1 MRPRFNDYIMVGA
14 DPGRKVSP
22 GGESLTFLIVSLHPV
37 RSLWPAGRRMVE
49 SDVDRNQRRRFLSWL
64 AIGALFVFCGILG
77 LLQYRWIGEVS
88 IAERERLQA
97 NLQSTLAQ
105 LSADFNSE
113 ITAACRAV
121 MPAEADLDG
130 KNLETG
136 IVFRYQ
142 QWAKL
147 TRHSGLF
154 RGLALMRREHDR
166 LVLERLD
173 PASAG
178 FQPMEWPSAWE
189 PLRER
194 MEARFSR
201 EARETRTRPE
211 APPEFSPPRPD
222 DPFSQQMPFLVMV
235 SRRMPPGVFGPW
247 KPEWLLFD
255 LDPVYL
261 RKALLNEVLERYL
274 GSTGTMEYE
283 AWVVSRTHPPEVI
296 FRTDSAPA
304 KPVTAAADA
313 SVYLFDLQYDQ
324 LFHHGANV
332 LTQSRT
338 APPASARG
346 RWQLFVRHRSGSLEA
361 VVERARMRNL
371 AVTGSVLLLM
381 LATIGALIR
390 FTRQSQKL
398 AELQMDF
405 VAGVSHELRTPLT
418 VIHTAGYNLRG
429 AVAGNP
435 EQVERYGKLIQQESG
450 RLKELVEQVLRFAGM
465 QAGRVIRDLEPVSID
480 QVIEEALDSARSTV
494 EAAHCVVEKNIEPG
508 LPPILGDRIALKQ
521 AIRNLVENAAKY
533 GAEGGRW
540 IGMTAS
546 KTNGTNPPAV
556 EIAVADRGPGIP
568 ADEQKL
574 VFDPFFRGR
583 RAVEDQI
590 RGTGLGLN
598 LVKRIVEAHG
608 GVIRLKSEPAKGVAF
623 IVRIPVA
630 AERDAR

>member
-1 MRPRFNDYIMVGA
+1 M
-14 DPGRKVSP
+14 
-22 GGESLTFLIVSLHPV
+22 ES
-37 RSLWPAGRRMVE
+37 G
-49 SDVDRNQRRRFLSWL
+49 VDRTQRRRFLSWL

-105 LSADFNSE
+105 ISADFNSE

-121 MPAEADLDG
+121 MPAEADLSG
-130 KNLETG
+130 RSLETDV
-136 IVFRYQ
+136 ISRYQ

-147 TRHSGLF
+147 TRHASLF
-154 RGLALMRREHDR
+154 RSLALMRWEHDR
-166 LVLERLD
+166 LILKRLD
-173 PASAG
+173 PARG
-178 FQPMEWPSAWE
+178 DFQPVKWPAAWE

-194 MEARFSR
+194 MEARFGHEPLER
-201 EARETRTRPE
+201 RGQPE
-211 APPEFSPPRPD
+211 PAPGFVPPQPE
-222 DPFSQQMPFLVMV
+222 DPLSQQMPFLVMV
-235 SRRMPPGVFGPW
+235 SRRMPSGTLGSW
-247 KPEWLLFD
+247 KPEWLVFD
-255 LDPVYL
+255 INPDYL
-261 RKALLNEVLERYL
+261 REVLLGEVLQRYL
-274 GSTGTMEYE
+274 GSAGVMEYQ
-283 AWVVSRTHPPEVI
+283 AWVLTRTQPREVI
-296 FRTDSAPA
+296 FRTDSTPA
-304 KPVTAAADA
+304 KPAAAAADA
-313 SVYLFDLQYDQ
+313 SIYLFDLQYDQ
-324 LFHHGANV
+324 MFHHHENV
-332 LTQSRT
+332 PIRQRNL
-338 APPASARG
+338 PPVLARG

-361 VVERARMRNL
+361 VVERARVRNL

-418 VIHTAGYNLRG
+418 VIHTAAYNLRG

-435 EQVERYGKLIQQESG
+435 EQVECYGKLIQQESG

-465 QAGRVIRDLEPVSID
+465 QAGCVIGDLEPISIGT
-480 QVIEEALDSARSTV
+480 VIEEAIDASRSAV
-494 EAAHCVVEKNIEPG
+494 EAAHCVIEKNIEPG
-508 LPPILGDRIALKQ
+508 LPLIPGDRIALKQ

-540 IGMTAS
+540 IGLGAS
-546 KTNGTNPPAV
+546 ETDGTDQPAV
-556 EIAVADRGPGIP
+556 EITVADRGPGIP

-583 RAVEDQI
+583 RSVEDQI

-608 GVIRLKSEPAKGVAF
+608 GVIRLRSEPAKGTAF
-623 IVRIPVA
+623 IIRIPVA
-630 AERDAR
+630 SERDAR